1 MSSIIL
7 EIIRA
12 VLIAI
17 IMLSLIHGRR
27 SKHIKVLK
35 GWRFILLGF
44 WLLFFGTV
52 IDITDNFDSLSK
64 YVIIGDTPTQVFL
77 EKFVGFLMG
86 YFFLALGILI
96 WLPKVIKH
104 EENMKKELMTSR
116 KLIKDHTE
124 ELELVVECI
133 ASIAEHR
140 DPETG
145 NHIKR
150 TQNYVKILA
159 EELALNP
166 KYSFLQNDNTIDILS
181 NSARLH
187 DIGKVGIPDRILL
200 KPGKLTEG
208 EFEIMKNH
216 TILGKEALAAGAEKI
231 KDNSFL
237 KFAID
242 IALSHHEKW
251 DGSGYPKGLKENQI
265 PLSARLMALADV
277 YDAIINKR
285 VYKEASS
292 HKNAVAAIKEESGK
306 HFDPEVVNAFLEN
319 ENLFKKIAKELANV

>member
-1 MSSIIL
+1 MSDTIL

-12 VLIAI
+12 VLIGI
-17 IMLSLIHGRR
+17 IILSLIYGWR
-27 SKHIKVLK
+27 SKHIKEVK
-35 GWRFILLGF
+35 GWRFIILGF

-64 YVIIGDTPTQVFL
+64 YVVIGDTPTQAFL

-86 YFFLALGILI
+86 YFFLALGVWI

-104 EENMKKELMTSR
+104 EESMKKELMQSR
-116 KLIKDHTE
+116 KLIKDHAE

-159 EELALNP
+159 EELALNH
-166 KYSFLQNDNTIDILS
+166 KYTFLQNDNTIDILS

-208 EFEIMKNH
+208 EFEIMKSH

-242 IALSHHEKW
+242 IALNHHEKW